1 MTSLNLNFLMKEMR
15 EFTGRIPRF
24 IKDLEYM
31 IISDELTAAEFDL
44 INEMSDKLYKIDSIL
59 KGNEDAKCT

>member
-1 MTSLNLNFLMKEMR
+1 MTSLNLNFLMKELR

-31 IISDELTAAEFDL
+31 TISDELTAAEFDL

>member
-1 MTSLNLNFLMKEMR
+1 MTSLNLNFLMKELR

-44 INEMSDKLYKIDSIL
+44 INEMSDKLYKIETIL
-59 KGNEDAKCT
+59 KGNEDAKT

>member
-1 MTSLNLNFLMKEMR
+1 MTSLNLNFLMKELR

>member
-1 MTSLNLNFLMKEMR
+1 MTSLNLNFLMKELR

-59 KGNEDAKCT
+59 KGNKDAKCT

>member
-1 MTSLNLNFLMKEMR
+1 MTSLNLNFLMKELR

-44 INEMSDKLYKIDSIL
+44 INEMSDKLYKIETIL